1 MEHSISDLKG
11 WKTMQDYTE
20 EETARRYNMNITQRN
35 RVKAGARSARIPQS
49 SERCAA
55 APAAEAV
62 V

>member
-1 MEHSISDLKG
+1 
-11 WKTMQDYTE
+11 MQDYTDE
-20 EETARRYNMNITQRN
+20 DTVRLYNMNITPRN
-35 RVKAGARSARIPQS
+35 RVRAGARSAMIPQS

>member
-1 MEHSISDLKG
+1 
-11 WKTMQDYTE
+11 MQNYTE

-35 RVKAGARSARIPQS
+35 RVRAGARSARIPQS

>member
-1 MEHSISDLKG
+1 
-11 WKTMQDYTE
+11 MQDYTE
-20 EETARRYNMNITQRN
+20 GETARRYNMNITQRN